1 MNHSLEAAL
10 EEFEQLALQLLWQI
24 RLDQQRAFEPL
35 GISPLQAFAMFSI
48 AQGVDQ
54 PSGLALVLDA
64 SPPGVSQLLSGL
76 EERGWLRRELDPEDK
91 RKVRILLTAE
101 GKAVLEQMRLRW
113 REVSRERYARLST
126 EEISMLTQSYRKL
139 LAQAVE
145 T

>member
-1 MNHSLEAAL
+1 MNFSLDAAL
-10 EEFEQLALQLLWQI
+10 EEFEHLALQLLWQI

-35 GISPLQAFAMFSI
+35 GVSPMQGFAMFSI

-76 EERGWLRRELDPEDK
+76 EERGWLRRELDPDNK
-91 RKVRILLTAE
+91 RRVRILLTPQ
-101 GKAVLEQMRLRW
+101 GKSVLEQMHLRW
-113 REVSRERYARLST
+113 REVSRERYARLSP
-126 EEISMLTQSYRKL
+126 EEIGMLTQSYRKL